1 MAKLAIFKNK
11 KLRPWL
17 IGGMVLVGAL
27 VLFVMMRNKGGD
39 ASSGSYVS
47 AGGQSEQLQ
56 MAALQVGAQNTQAQL
71 QANVAM
77 AQLAVEGENYRY
89 GQDTGLAIAALDA
102 QTAQYLAASQ
112 TSIQMAGIQAQTEI
126 ARAQEGTAQMG
137 IAAQASVQQA
147 GILSQ
152 QNIAQYQYQFM
163 TEQERQETA
172 RVGIQSKAATKQ
184 SKNSMLGSLFGA
196 VGAVAGIFS
205 DVQKKEAIAWTGET
219 SSRNPGGRGFDV
231 YGRYTWT
238 YHGDYSGGRFAG
250 VIAQEARRVAPNAII
265 AGRDSRFLA
274 VEYGALPG

>member
-1 MAKLAIFKNK
+1 MVKLAIFKNK

-17 IGGMVLVGAL
+17 IGGVVLVGGL
-27 VLFVMMRNKGGD
+27 VLVMMLRNKGGD

-47 AGGQSEQLQ
+47 PGGQSEQLQ

-89 GQDTGLAIAALDA
+89 GQDTSLAIAGLDA
-102 QTAQYLAASQ
+102 QTAQYMAHSQ
-112 TSIQMAGIQAQTEI
+112 TSIQLAGIQAQENI
-126 ARAQEGTAQMG
+126 AKAQENTAQVG
-137 IAAQASVQQA
+137 IMAQANVQRA
-147 GILSQ
+147 GFATQ
-152 QNIAQYQYQFM
+152 ENIAMAQYGFLA
-163 TEQERQETA
+163 EQERQETA
-172 RVGIQSKAATKQ
+172 RIGLQTKAATKQ

-219 SSRNPGGRGFDV
+219 STRNPGGRGFDI